1 MKKAMTVVVFSVAAV
16 VLAAFF
22 LSCAGGQNLSA
33 DEQTLNALAD
43 AVGFA
48 AGAYCH
54 EHPDVKETVES
65 IYDIALAGQIS
76 PMAALNEGAKYF
88 IDQDDI
94 AARTLVHEVFTLI
107 RLAGGSILDQKIVEW
122 GEADIQLF
130 EIAKSA
136 YLEGL
141 GGSQT

>member
-1 MKKAMTVVVFSVAAV
+1 MKRAMTVVVFSVAAV

-22 LSCAGGQNLSA
+22 FSCAGLQSGGGDA
-33 DEQTLNALAD
+33 QTLSALAD

-54 EHPDVKETVES
+54 DHPAAKATVES
-65 IYDIALAGQIS
+65 IYNIALTGQIS
-76 PMAALNEGAKYF
+76 PMAALNEGTKYF
-88 IDQDDI
+88 LDEDDI
-94 AARTLVHEVFTLI
+94 AARTLAHEVFTLI
-107 RLAGGSILDQKIVEW
+107 RLAGGSILDKQIIDW
-122 GEADIQLF
+122 GEADIKLF